1 MDGRVTL
8 DFGACLGGT
17 YAALGRYFGTF
28 VVLVAGWFAL
38 GLAVWFGTQIAFVDA
53 MREFPAFA
61 AEVATWDERAVGLLM
76 MLPLALVSI
85 PGTISMVVGWHRR
98 IILGDVPASPFPIG
112 VGAIFSYLGRLFLA
126 FAIPFIP
133 FFAIIALGGLFPRD
147 AWGPDGARTLLVG
160 AVLAIGITAATAI
173 ALRFS
178 IVLPAI
184 AVGDRTMTLA
194 RAWMITRS
202 NTVKLLIGSFLA
214 ALPFSITGNI
224 LEKLLEVPKI
234 AAADWAIGL
243 ILAGVVVEMMSYA
256 AVAGFFS
263 LAYVQFADALR
274 DNESAP

>member
-61 AEVATWDERAVGLLM
+61 AEVATWDEPAVGLLM

-126 FAIPFIP
+126 FGIPFIP
-133 FFAIIALGGLFPRD
+133 FFALAAIGGVVARD
-147 AWGPDGARTLLVG
+147 TWGPDGGRAFLIGAFITVG
-160 AVLAIGITAATAI
+160 VIAAMAVAV
-173 ALRFS
+173 RFS

-194 RAWMITRS
+194 RAWLITRS
-202 NTVKLLIGSFLA
+202 NTVKLFIGSFLA
-214 ALPFSITGNI
+214 ALPFSIAGNI

-234 AAADWAIGL
+234 AAAEWAIGL
-243 ILAGVVVEMMSYA
+243 VLAGVAVEMMSYA
-256 AVAGFFS
+256 SVAGFFS
-263 LAYVQFADALR
+263 LAYVQFAEALR
-274 DNESAP
+274 DSESGI